1 MKRILVVHR
10 ERDMRELLKLHLAVA
25 NYSVTLA
32 ADAVE
37 GARAVLRQAFD
48 LIVLDANV
56 PYLDGF
62 EFVAAL
68 RSDGVAALIP
78 IIFLASR
85 PETVERA
92 LRLGASACLTTP
104 LYGDVLLKA
113 VRDCLEPEQPA
124 LARAGLR
131 AAPPMSRSHPGP

>member
-1 MKRILVVHR
+1 MKRILVVHG
-10 ERDMRELLKLHLAVA
+10 EHDMRELLKLHLAVA

-32 ADAVE
+32 GDAVE
-37 GARAVLRQAFD
+37 GARAVLRQPFD
-48 LIVLDANV
+48 LIILDASV

-68 RSDGVAALIP
+68 RSDAAAALIP
-78 IIFLASR
+78 VIFLASR

-92 LRLGASACLTTP
+92 SRLGASACLTTP

-113 VRDCLEPEQPA
+113 VRNCLEPGLPA
-124 LARAGLR
+124 LTRAGLR
-131 AAPPMSRSHPGP
+131 PVQITRSQPGL